1 MKFSFFKIFINVFY
15 VLKGKYDGNRVVIYM
30 NSLWYLKNK
39 VY

>member
-1 MKFSFFKIFINVFY
+1 MFFY

-39 VY
+39 VYLIILM